1 VIPDV
6 AEAVSTAW
14 RDARAA
20 GEGDMVMVSG
30 SLYTVGD
37 ARTACLHLGLVA

>member
-1 VIPDV
+1 M
-6 AEAVSTAW
+6 AEAEDAAW
-14 RDARAA
+14 QAADAA

-37 ARTACLHLGLVA
+37 ARTACRRLGLVS